1 MLLYYLSLSLN
12 VLLFLFSLIY
22 SILRHHQNKI
32 YIQGTSEE
40 YKKLRFTI
48 ISLFLTSLIPEIQSN
63 IIFNSENI
71 TFETLNEGYSLNIL
85 FLIIISN
92 VLFFSFFI
100 CFFPSIISHKNEKIE
115 LPYPSRFRAK
125 SGQIEMGRIIFR
137 NKKKYKFK
145 LSIGDL
151 ERHMFICGSTG
162 SGKTNF
168 HQHFLIKLNKLLNI
182 PFLLCEFKGEYSF
195 LQEKLMDVFILKP
208 GYNFFIN
215 IFDPEGTDP
224 KVHAERLFQAFR
236 SGMKFEDK
244 EFTPQMERV
253 FVDILVEMCKDEKN
267 RNWEA
272 FKKLSK
278 DYFSRKPLI
287 FNNIDN
293 KASWSIEQSIYAI
306 QNRIRRYCTGTL
318 SEIFVKKMGMKVKDI
333 FNYKVIIDLSSIIN
347 LGGDKIDALFF
358 LNVILKYLYDENLA
372 RGSRNYEGIRHITI
386 LEDAQYFAPQQLSRK
401 SEITTYIEDIALLLR
416 GTGECLITLATRPA
430 LSEEILANCGVL
442 ISFKEHMQKEL
453 LGQLLNLEN
462 NQERYL
468 SELELGQCIIRVNSI
483 ERPFSLIV
491 PYMKHGE
498 LDDNKIAEN
507 NMRIL
512 EKINPLKINGGETHK
527 KENNVEFCQFC
538 GSELQI
544 ISEDKTCR
552 FCKAYFEDEERL
564 NHLRLVYSEFEDFID
579 NESDFKE
586 IIDEENKIEFEEKE
600 VG

>member
-1 MLLYYLSLSLN
+1 MLLYYLSLSFN
-12 VLLFLFSLIY
+12 ALLFILSLIY
-22 SILRHHQNKI
+22 SLLRHHQNKI

-40 YKKLRFTI
+40 YRKLRSTI
-48 ISLFLTSLIPEIQSN
+48 ILLFLASLIPEIQSN

-92 VLFFSFFI
+92 VLFFLFFI
-100 CFFPSIISHKNEKIE
+100 CFFASILSYKNDQIE

-125 SGQIEMGRIIFR
+125 RGQIEMGRIMFR

-145 LSIGDL
+145 LAISDL

-168 HQHFLIKLNKLLNI
+168 HQRFLIKLDKFLNV

-195 LQEKLMDVFILKP
+195 LQDKLKDVFVLKP

-244 EFTPQMERV
+244 EFSPQMERV
-253 FVDILVEMCKDEKN
+253 FVDILVEMCKDNKN

-272 FKKLSK
+272 FKELSK
-278 DYFSRKPLI
+278 DYFSKNPSI
-287 FNNIDN
+287 FDDIDN

-333 FNYKVIIDLSSIIN
+333 FKYKVIVDLSSIIN

-358 LNVILKYLYDENLA
+358 LNILLKYLYDENLR
-372 RGSRNYEGIRHITI
+372 RGSRNYEGIKHITI

-442 ISFKEHMQKEL
+442 ISFKEHMQKKL
-453 LGQLLNLEN
+453 LGQLLNLEDY
-462 NQERYL
+462 QEKYL

-483 ERPFSLIV
+483 ERPFSLMV
-491 PYMKHGE
+491 PYMRHVE
-498 LDDNKIAEN
+498 LDDREITKN
-507 NMRIL
+507 NRRIL
-512 EKINPLKINGGETHK
+512 ERINPQQKIEELIQKGNRRSK
-527 KENNVEFCQFC
+527 FCQFC
-538 GSELQI
+538 GAEMKS
-544 ISEDKTCR
+544 S
-552 FCKAYFEDEERL
+552 
-564 NHLRLVYSEFEDFID
+564 
-579 NESDFKE
+579 
-586 IIDEENKIEFEEKE
+586 
-600 VG
+600 